1 MFVEFNKFSEK
12 NSAIKR
18 IRLDDL
24 LCDNLMSYHS
34 TTKGLV
40 TVIISEPTL
49 IHDSLIIRLSL
60 DSANSIKVHLIQG
73 KLYKVYAFN
82 TFAKLSDFI

>member
-1 MFVEFNKFSEK
+1 MTAVIFEFFAKMFVEFNKFSDK

-18 IRLDDL
+18 MRLDDL

-34 TTKGLV
+34 TTKALV
-40 TVIISEPTL
+40 TVIISERTL

-60 DSANSIKVHLIQG
+60 DSANSIKVHLHSR
-73 KLYKVYAFN
+73 KTL
-82 TFAKLSDFI
+82 